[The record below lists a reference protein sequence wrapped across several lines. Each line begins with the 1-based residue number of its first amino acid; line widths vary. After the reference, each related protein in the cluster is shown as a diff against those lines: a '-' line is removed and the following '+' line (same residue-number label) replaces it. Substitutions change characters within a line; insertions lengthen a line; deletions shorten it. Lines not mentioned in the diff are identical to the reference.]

1 MEKIIRVGII
11 GMGGISQLHVEALRL
26 LEGVRIAAVCD
37 ISEPKRLAAAEKTGA
52 RAFADWHALLADPE
66 IDAVHINSPG
76 DDFWMMVNMT
86 SEAIDFRVQAAE
98 EGNVW
103 RRLIDT
109 ASWAE
114 PASNH
119 WPEGDGMI
127 VRDVATV
134 QPWSIVVWHQLERPD
149 GSRPVPVWQ
158 D

>member
-1 MEKIIRVGII
+1 M
-11 GMGGISQLHVEALRL
+11 ANLRQRHESL
-26 LEGVRIAAVCD
+26 QQKHYGDLIPDNEDVSYLFHTPSGDGYPEEGQRAV
-37 ISEPKRLAAAEKTGA
+37 
-52 RAFADWHALLADPE
+52 
-66 IDAVHINSPG
+66 AVHINSPG